1 MIVARNVFHLKFG
14 KMKEAKELWKTGM
27 EIQRKSGA
35 SALPTRMLSD
45 VTGRYY
51 TLVLEVSAESMGD
64 FEKHYQPL
72 SQSKEWQDWYAKF
85 SELVL
90 DGYREILQEVK

>member
-1 MIVARNVFHLKFG
+1 MIIARNVFHLKFG
-14 KMKEAKELWKTGM
+14 KMKEAKELWKAGM
-27 EIQRKSGA
+27 EIQRKLGA
-35 SALPTRMLSD
+35 VLPTRLLTD

-51 TLVLEVSAESMGD
+51 TLVLEISAESMGD
-64 FEKHYQPL
+64 FEKHYAPM

-85 SELVL
+85 SELVQ

>member
-27 EIQRKSGA
+27 EIQRKNSMM
-35 SALPTRMLSD
+35 LPTRLLTD

-64 FEKHYQPL
+64 FEKQYAPL

-85 SELVL
+85 SELVH